1 MSQDRFEAFVGF
13 LFGALWAVLILGSLI
28 VFKLFEDFGSS
39 LSIFATVV
47 YIVAA
52 SMLFLLLDAFAINRK
67 RLQESQKQT
76 QLLEHIFHKINLTSN

>member
-1 MSQDRFEAFVGF
+1 MSQERFEAFMGF

-39 LSIFATVV
+39 LTIFATVV
-47 YIVAA
+47 YIVAT

-76 QLLEHIFHKINLTSN
+76 QLLEHILHKNS